1 MEILPTLP
9 PCPVLHEHLSQILLF
24 LPVCDIEKLWGR

>member
-9 PCPVLHEHLSQILLF
+9 PCQALHEQLSQILLF
-24 LPVCDIEKLWGR
+24 LPICDLEKLRGR